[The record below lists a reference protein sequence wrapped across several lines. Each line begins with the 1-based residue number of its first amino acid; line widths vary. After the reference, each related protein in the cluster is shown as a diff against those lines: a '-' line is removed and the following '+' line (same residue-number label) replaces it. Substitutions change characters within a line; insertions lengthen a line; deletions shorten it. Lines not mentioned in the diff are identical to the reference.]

1 VDEGKR
7 SEEREDELRPVT
19 ALFADLVGSTA
30 LGERLAADEL
40 KALVGECVTMMSRAV
55 EEYGGVVQAYQ
66 GDGICAYFGV
76 PVSHEDDPERAA
88 RAGLRIIELI
98 GEYGRD
104 IAEAWD
110 VGSFNVR
117 VGINTGRVGVGL
129 VGAGDPQAVALGDA
143 TNVAARL
150 ESLAQPGSIVVGEVT
165 ARRLTERFVFED
177 LGPTKVKGRTDPVA
191 AFRLVAPKTRDAVTQ
206 RTPMIGR
213 DTERSAL
220 ESALDALVAGRGQ
233 VLLVTGDPGIG
244 KTRLLEEMRSLAGER
259 VTWLEGRCLS
269 YGGLPSW
276 PFVDILMS
284 QLGIEL
290 GEPEIAMRTKA
301 RAKLSPDVLPSLA
314 RLLRIRLD
322 IAPTREASLPPD
334 EFRDELHSSYGRWIA
349 GLAAR
354 KPVVLALE
362 DAQWAD
368 VTTRQLA
375 DALLELT
382 DRAPLLIVA
391 TMEIDPSSEGAAL
404 RLRALDQYAHRATEL
419 RLTPLSDE
427 AAAELLRTLM
437 PIDLDARTRSRLLAE
452 AEGNPLYLEELLQ
465 GLLESGGVE
474 RRRRTWTITIRAAA
488 GLLPPALENLLVSR
502 IDRLPEGPRRVAQ
515 AAAAIGREFPVRV
528 LEHVVAKDVSEDLT
542 RLLRAEIVREV
553 RRYPEFVCTFKHR
566 LMQEAALSTLTA
578 ARRRELYAR
587 IAHAFE
593 ELYADAPDDH
603 LERLAHYHAQAEN
616 TDAARDYLARAAEK
630 AAEAGAVERAEN
642 LRKRAIAVS

>member
-1 VDEGKR
+1 VDGGKR

-88 RAGLRIIELI
+88 RAGLRILELI

-104 IAEAWD
+104 IAEAWN
-110 VGSFNVR
+110 VGDFNVR

-150 ESLAQPGSIVVGEVT
+150 EAAAIPGTLVVGEVT
-165 ARRLTERFVFED
+165 ARRLADRFVLEP
-177 LGPTKVKGRTDPVA
+177 LGAATLKGRSDPVA
-191 AFRLVAPKTRDAVTQ
+191 AFRLVAPKTRDEVT
-206 RTPMIGR
+206 PPSPLIGR
-213 DTERSAL
+213 DAERAAL
-220 ESALDALVAGRGQ
+220 ESVLDALVAGRGQ

-244 KTRLLEEMRSLAGER
+244 KTRLLEELHSLAGDH

-276 PFVDILMS
+276 PFVDIVMS

-314 RLLRIRLD
+314 RLLRIRLE
-322 IAPTREASLPPD
+322 AAGFREASLPPE
-334 EFRDELHSSYGRWIA
+334 EFAEELGRSYARWVA
-349 GLAAR
+349 ELAAR

-368 VTTRQLA
+368 ASTRQLA
-375 DALLELT
+375 EAILELT
-382 DRAPLLIVA
+382 DRAPLLIVV
-391 TMEIDPSSEGAAL
+391 TMEIEPSSEGAAL
-404 RLRALDQYAHRATEL
+404 RMRALDHYAHRATEL
-419 RLTPLSDE
+419 RLKPLCDD
-427 AAAELLRTLM
+427 AAAELLRALM
-437 PIDLDARTRSRLLAE
+437 PVELDARTRSRLLAE
-452 AEGNPLYLEELLQ
+452 AEGNPLYLEELLR
-465 GLLESGGVE
+465 GLLESGGLE
-474 RRRRTWTITIRAAA
+474 RRPRTWTITIRAAE
-488 GLLPPALENLLVSR
+488 LLPPALESLLVSR
-502 IDRLPEGPRRVAQ
+502 IDRLAEGPRRLAQ
-515 AAAAIGREFPVRV
+515 AAAAIGREFPLRLLERV
-528 LEHVVAKDVSEDLT
+528 LGGDVSRELT
-542 RLLRAEIVREV
+542 ALLRAEIVREA

-566 LMQEAALSTLTA
+566 LTQEAALSTLTA

-587 IAHAFE
+587 IAYAFE
-593 ELYADAPDDH
+593 ELYADALDDH

-616 TDAARDYLARAAEK
+616 SGAARDYLERAAER
-630 AAEAGAVERAEN
+630 ASEAGAVERADD
-642 LRKRAIAVS
+642 LRRRAVAVV